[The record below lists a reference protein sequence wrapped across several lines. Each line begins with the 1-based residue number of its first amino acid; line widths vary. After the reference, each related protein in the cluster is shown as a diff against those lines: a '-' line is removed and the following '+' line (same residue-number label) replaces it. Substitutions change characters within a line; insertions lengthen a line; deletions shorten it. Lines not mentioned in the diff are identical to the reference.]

1 MGIFIIMELR
11 NIIRQLLKEEVDVK
25 DQYAGWVNV
34 NINQEDLSNRIKR
47 FSASFGIA
55 GHGRIAD
62 KLAIIGNPS
71 DDIQKLQQSMAAIII
86 LEYIKEMRANFNTS
100 SAGFIF
106 EEIIAGLLPGKTI
119 GGSNDGFGPVDILGD
134 DGYTYQTKLYRPQ
147 IGNKYVYAK
156 IKDVDFLIYGIKVS
170 DSELSLYQLDYD
182 TYATHAAQKSGI
194 NQSKVKQYGEH
205 IGSIDTSN
213 IDGKISNLLQDSYNS
228 FKLLFRT
235 VSDLEANLEAML
247 TGVTEGSENVSIKQG
262 AASAENDIKNLKA
275 LLKELVN
282 KIG

>member
-11 NIIRQLLKEEVDVK
+11 NLIRQVLKEEVDVK
-25 DQYAGWVNV
+25 DQYAGWVNINV
-34 NINQEDLSNRIKR
+34 NQKDLRDRIKR
-47 FSASFGIA
+47 FAASFGIA
-55 GHGRIAD
+55 GNGRIAD
-62 KLAIIGNPS
+62 KLALISNPS
-71 DDIQKLQQSMAAIII
+71 DDIQFLQQSMSSIII
-86 LEYIKEMRANFNTS
+86 LEYIREMRANFNTS

-147 IGNKYVYAK
+147 VGNKYVYAK

-194 NQSKVKQYGEH
+194 NQSKVKEYGEH

-213 IDGKISNLLQDSYNS
+213 IDGKVSDLLKDSYES
-228 FKLLFRT
+228 FKSLFRS
-235 VSDLEANLEAML
+235 VSNLEANLEGML
-247 TGVTEGSENVSIKQG
+247 TGVSEGLADVSIKQG
-262 AASAENDIKNLKA
+262 AASAENDIKNLKD
-275 LLKELVN
+275 LLIELVN